1 MGNFIQSIWSNK
13 GLRNKI
19 LFTLALLLVYKI
31 VAHVPVPGTNYA
43 VLKSLMQRSEA
54 LGAFSALMGG
64 NLNNF
69 SILLMGLS
77 PYINA
82 SIIVQL
88 LTVII
93 PQLENLSKDGQRGYK
108 TINKYTRWLTAVLAP
123 LQSVGMIFLLN
134 SLNGGA
140 GMPVVDTSSTLT
152 LVTAML
158 TVSAGTIFLMWLG
171 ELITEKGIGN
181 GISLIIFV
189 SIVSSMPQLVAQTL
203 SLATED
209 ESRIFSVIV
218 LLVITVLLIAF
229 VVWFTEAQRKI
240 PVTYAG
246 HGAKG
251 SDKSS
256 LPLRVNQAGMVP
268 IIFAVSIVTFPS
280 IAAKLMELSRNQT
293 IKNIGEW
300 IIKYFN
306 PQNPNIYYISLYFLF
321 VIFFTFF
328 YVSIVFQ
335 PDKMAENLQKRG
347 GFIPGIRPGND
358 TAIYIS
364 QVSNRLNL
372 WGGLFIGFIAV
383 FPYLFEFLIKGQGA
397 GGGGS
402 VPLLLSGAGVII
414 VVGVVLELFRKIN
427 VELVTQDY
435 DKFY

>member
-1 MGNFIQSIWSNK
+1 M
-13 GLRNKI
+13 
-19 LFTLALLLVYKI
+19 LLIYKI
-31 VAHVPVPGTNYA
+31 ISHVPVPGTNYA
-43 VLKSLMQRSEA
+43 VLSSVIARSEA

-69 SILLMGLS
+69 SIVLMGLS

-82 SIIVQL
+82 SIIIQL

-93 PQLENLSKDGQRGYK
+93 PKLEAVSKDGQRGQK
-108 TINKYTRWLTAVLAP
+108 VINKYTRWLALPLAF
-123 LQSVGMIFLLN
+123 LQSYGMILLLN
-134 SLNGGA
+134 NLNGA
-140 GMPVVDTSSTLT
+140 GSGLTVIDTSSALP
-152 LVTAML
+152 LITAMC
-158 TVSAGTIFLMWLG
+158 TVTGGTILLMWLG

-189 SIVSSMPQLVAQTL
+189 SIVSSMPQVLGQQL
-203 SLATED
+203 SLASVD
-209 ESRIFSVIV
+209 ESRLYTTIGLGI
-218 LLVITVLLIAF
+218 LTILLIAF

-251 SDKSS
+251 TDKSA
-256 LPLRVNQAGMVP
+256 LPMKVNQAGMVP

-280 IAAKLMELSRNQT
+280 IAAKLMELSSNATLR
-293 IKNIGEW
+293 NIGAF
-300 IIKYFN
+300 ITLHFN
-306 PQNPNIYYISLYFLF
+306 PQNPNFAYIAIYFLF

-335 PDKMAENLQKRG
+335 PNQMAENLQKRG
-347 GFIPGIRPGND
+347 GFIPGVRPGQE
-358 TAIYIS
+358 TIEYLS
-364 QVSNRLNL
+364 KVSMRLNF
-372 WGGLFIGFIAV
+372 WGGLFIAFIAV
-383 FPYLFEFLIKGQGA
+383 MPYLIGFIFSGNASGN
-397 GGGGS
+397 

-427 VELVTQDY
+427 VEMVMQDY